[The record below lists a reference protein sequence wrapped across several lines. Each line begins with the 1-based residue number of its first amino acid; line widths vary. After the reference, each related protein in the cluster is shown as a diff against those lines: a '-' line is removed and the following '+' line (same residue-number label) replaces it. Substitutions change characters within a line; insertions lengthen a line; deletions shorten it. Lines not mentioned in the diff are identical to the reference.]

1 MWFIYSLLSAFFL
14 ALTDAFSK
22 KALITENTPFIAW
35 VRYTYAVP
43 FLLLTVPFIEFPKI
57 DSTFILTCILLVPL
71 EITAILLYVEAIKIS
86 PLSMTLPFLS
96 FTPVFLIMT
105 SYLILGELPDKS
117 GFVGILLVAS
127 GAYLL
132 NIHTIRY
139 GILEPLR
146 AIRRERGS
154 LLMIVVAFI
163 FSITSNLG
171 KIAIQHT
178 NPLFFSVFY
187 IILLSIAL
195 LPIMLFK
202 NYRRQ
207 SEFNNRIKFSNL
219 FKEKNFFIIGI
230 CYAIMVISHF
240 KALMLIEVPYMI
252 SVKRTSLIFGIIL
265 GAIFFRETN
274 IKEKLIGGIIMI
286 TGLIL
291 ISVF

>member
-1 MWFIYSLLSAFFL
+1 VWFIYSLLSAFFL

-96 FTPVFLIMT
+96 FTPLFLIMT

>member
-96 FTPVFLIMT
+96 FTPLFLIMT

-240 KALMLIEVPYMI
+240 KAVILIEVPYMI

>member
-57 DSTFILTCILLVPL
+57 DSTFILICILLVPL

-117 GFVGILLVAS
+117 GFAGILLVAS

-171 KIAIQHT
+171 KMAIQHT

-187 IILLSIAL
+187 ITLLSIAL

-240 KALMLIEVPYMI
+240 KAVIIIEVPYMI
-252 SVKRTSLIFGIIL
+252 SVKRTSLIFGIIF
-265 GAIFFRETN
+265 GAIFFKETN

-286 TGLIL
+286 IGLIL

>member
-1 MWFIYSLLSAFFL
+1 MWFIFSLLSAFFL

-117 GFVGILLVAS
+117 GFAGILLVAS

-187 IILLSIAL
+187 ITLLSIAL

-207 SEFNNRIKFSNL
+207 SEFNNRIKLSNL
-219 FKEKNFFIIGI
+219 FKGKNFFIIGI

-240 KALMLIEVPYMI
+240 KAVILIEVPYMI
-252 SVKRTSLIFGIIL
+252 SVKRTSLLFGIIF
-265 GAIFFRETN
+265 GAIFFKETN

-286 TGLIL
+286 TGLVL

>member
-1 MWFIYSLLSAFFL
+1 M
-14 ALTDAFSK
+14 
-22 KALITENTPFIAW
+22 
-35 VRYTYAVP
+35 
-43 FLLLTVPFIEFPKI
+43 
-57 DSTFILTCILLVPL
+57 

-187 IILLSIAL
+187 IILLSIVL

-240 KALMLIEVPYMI
+240 KAVILIEVPYMI
-252 SVKRTSLIFGIIL
+252 SIKRTSLIFGIIF
-265 GAIFFRETN
+265 GAIFFKETN

-286 TGLIL
+286 TGLVL

>member
-1 MWFIYSLLSAFFL
+1 MWLIYSLLSAFFL

-57 DSTFILTCILLVPL
+57 DSTFILICILLVPL

-96 FTPVFLIMT
+96 FTPVFLIIT
-105 SYLILGELPDKS
+105 SYLILGELPDRS
-117 GFVGILLVAS
+117 GFTGILLVAS

-146 AIRRERGS
+146 AIRREKGAI
-154 LLMIVVAFI
+154 LMIIVAFI

-187 IILLSIAL
+187 ITLLSIAL
-195 LPIMLFK
+195 LPIMLFN

-240 KALMLIEVPYMI
+240 KAVILIEVPYMI

-265 GAIFFRETN
+265 GAVFFKETN
-274 IKEKLIGGIIMI
+274 IKEKLIGGIMMI
-286 TGLIL
+286 IGLVL

>member
-1 MWFIYSLLSAFFL
+1 VWFIYSLLSAFFL

-96 FTPVFLIMT
+96 FTPLFLIMT

-178 NPLFFSVFY
+178 NPLFFSIFY
-187 IILLSIAL
+187 IILLSIVL

-207 SEFNNRIKFSNL
+207 SEFNSRIKFSNL
-219 FKEKNFFIIGI
+219 LKEKNFFIIGI

-265 GAIFFRETN
+265 GAIFFKEAN

-286 TGLIL
+286 IGLIL

>member
-1 MWFIYSLLSAFFL
+1 MWLIYSLLSAFFL

-43 FLLLTVPFIEFPKI
+43 FLLLTVPFIEFPEI
-57 DSTFILTCILLVPL
+57 DSTFILICILLVPL

-105 SYLILGELPDKS
+105 SYLILGELPDRS

-132 NIHTIRY
+132 NVHTIRY

-146 AIRRERGS
+146 AIRREKGAI
-154 LLMIVVAFI
+154 LMIIVAFI

-187 IILLSIAL
+187 ITLLSIAL

-207 SEFNNRIKFSNL
+207 SEFNNRIKFSSL

-240 KALMLIEVPYMI
+240 KAVMLIEVPYMI
-252 SVKRTSLIFGIIL
+252 SVKRMSLLFGIIF
-265 GAIFFRETN
+265 GAIFFKETN

-286 TGLIL
+286 IGLIL

>member
-35 VRYTYAVP
+35 ARYTYAVP

-57 DSTFILTCILLVPL
+57 DSAFILTCILLVPL

-96 FTPVFLIMT
+96 FTPLFLIMT

-117 GFVGILLVAS
+117 GFTGILLVAS

-178 NPLFFSVFY
+178 NPLFFSAFY
-187 IILLSIAL
+187 ITLLSIAL

-240 KALMLIEVPYMI
+240 KAVILIEVPYMI

-265 GAIFFRETN
+265 GAIFFKEAN